1 MCVFSHIYQ
10 MELSSTLTGA
20 LYPLMFPLT
29 LKNLKDFRIQC
40 ERVWCSGGGGL
51 LVIGDVG

>member
-29 LKNLKDFRIQC
+29 LEIKRISESNVKEC
-40 ERVWCSGGGGL
+40 GALEEVVYLSLGM
-51 LVIGDVG
+51 